1 MPEYNF
7 LNLSPFDFEN
17 LTRDVLQENYDIYL
31 ESFTTG
37 RDEGIDL
44 RYSKEKNNK
53 LIVQCKRYDSY
64 HSLKSNLREEYQ
76 KVKTL
81 NPQKFILSTSVGL
94 TPLNKDEI
102 IKIFNGYIKE
112 PSDIFGKNDLNNLLG
127 QYPEIEK
134 SHFKLWLSSTNI
146 LHKLIH
152 SDIINRSEFEEENIL
167 REIKIYVR
175 NKSYSEAVN
184 ILNQYNYVLISGIP
198 GIGKTILARIL
209 IYNYLLKDFELVVIS
224 SDINE
229 AESLYER
236 GKKQLFYYDDF
247 LGRNFLEESLKKNE
261 DNRLIKF
268 IERIKDS
275 SNKKL
280 ITTTREYILN
290 QAKLKYEIFADSNL
304 EIAKCVLDLEKY
316 SKLIRAEILYNH
328 LFYSNL
334 PRGYIHALLI
344 DRSYLKVINHP
355 NYSPRIIQFMTEK
368 SKIDHISERE
378 FFDFFI
384 RNLNNPIN
392 IWEHS
397 FENQISKSSKYLL
410 YIMLVFDDQIFEEDL
425 EKSFWEFYKNESSKF
440 NFEIS
445 REDFINSLKELE
457 NTFIKIS
464 KVQSNRNNGVVEKN
478 ETKNLIQFQNPSI
491 RDFLIN
497 KVRNNLNLIG
507 SLIDS
512 AIYLNQLFHVY
523 TINSKHQPYKI
534 LLNDDL
540 ASKLFNKIIHKFES
554 LKSIE
559 IHIYSGN
566 ADKNYWKAEKSS
578 DIQRLYKVA
587 SFLNP
592 QKYTQIKNFIIS
604 QLSTLENKDNIYWR
618 DKIFLIDLLII
629 LKKDYKIE
637 DKKYIVKA
645 FSSIE
650 QVEDISNLIK
660 IKNYFPKLF
669 RKLFNEDED
678 REEMKKK
685 IIEVVN
691 FEIDSISID
700 AKTYIGYAEELKSNL
715 EEFEKNLEINFQD
728 EIMDLENIMAED
740 PNNYA
745 PGDYIDEEYQRNY
758 SYNNEEKI
766 IQNMFDSLK

>member
-17 LTRDVLQENYDIYL
+17 LTRDVLQEHYDIDL

-44 RYSKEKNNK
+44 RYSKEKNSK
-53 LIVQCKRYDSY
+53 LIVQCKRYDNY
-64 HSLKSNLREEYQ
+64 NSLKSKLKEECQ

-94 TPLNKDEI
+94 TPRNKDEI
-102 IKIFNGYIKE
+102 MKIFDGYIEK

-134 SHFKLWLSSTNI
+134 KHFKLWLSSTNI
-146 LHKLIH
+146 LHKLLH
-152 SDIINRSEFEEENIL
+152 NDIIGRSDFEKENIL
-167 REIKIYVR
+167 REIKIYVQ

-184 ILNQYNYVLISGIP
+184 IVNQYNYVLISGIP

-224 SDINE
+224 SDIDE
-229 AESLYER
+229 AEKLYER

-261 DNRLIKF
+261 DHRLIRF
-268 IERIKDS
+268 IEKIKDS

-280 ITTTREYILN
+280 IMTTREYILN

-304 EIAKCVLDLEKY
+304 EIAKCIIDLEKY

-334 PRGYIHALLI
+334 PPGYIHALLI

-355 NYSPRIIQFMTEK
+355 NYSPRIIQFMTDK

-384 RNLNNPIN
+384 KNLNNPTN

-397 FENQISKSSKYLL
+397 FESQISKSSKYLL
-410 YIMLVFDDQIFEEDL
+410 YTMLISDDQIFEEDL
-425 EKSFWEFYKNESSKF
+425 EESFWEFYKNESSKF

-512 AIYLNQLFHVY
+512 AKYLNQLFHVY
-523 TINSKHQPYKI
+523 TTNSKHQPYKI
-534 LLNDDL
+534 LLDDDL
-540 ASKLFNKIIHKFES
+540 ASKLINKIIHEYES
-554 LKSIE
+554 LEGIKVN
-559 IHIYSGN
+559 IYPGKAN
-566 ADKNYWKAEKSS
+566 KNYWKVVKLS
-578 DIQRLYKVA
+578 DIQKLYKIA
-587 SFLNP
+587 SFFKS
-592 QKYTQIKNFIIS
+592 QKYAKINNFIIS
-604 QLSTLENKDNIYWR
+604 QLSKIENKDNIHWS
-618 DKIFLIDLLII
+618 DKRFLIELLII
-629 LKKDYKIE
+629 IRKDYKIE
-637 DKKYIVKA
+637 DKEYIKKT
-645 FSSIE
+645 FSCIE
-650 QVEDISNLIK
+650 WVGDISNLIK
-660 IKNYFPKLF
+660 IKKYFPKLF
-669 RKLFNEDED
+669 RKLFNEDEAI
-678 REEMKKK
+678 EEMKKK
-685 IIEVVN
+685 IIQVVN
-691 FEIDSISID
+691 LEIDSISLDTERNI
-700 AKTYIGYAEELKSNL
+700 YYAEELISEL
-715 EEFEKNLEINFQD
+715 GEFEENLEIEFQN
-728 EIMDLENIMAED
+728 EIMELEAMVAEGNEIIDQIDNLENEK
-740 PNNYA
+740 P
-745 PGDYIDEEYQRNY
+745 RNY

-766 IQNMFDSLK
+766 IENMFDGLK